1 MNSAGPNG
9 RVRVSAP
16 NPDWPYIIALADE
29 VPEIRKVLDAN
40 HVRYWVDE
48 HTISVNG
55 EPPFTGINFRQGT
68 DALAIQKMLDDA
80 P

>member
-1 MNSAGPNG
+1 MNNAGTNG

-16 NPDWPYIIALADE
+16 DPDRPYIIALADE
-29 VPEIRKVLDAN
+29 VPEIRQVLDAN

-55 EPPFTGINFRQGT
+55 EPPFTFINLRQGT
-68 DALAIQKMLDDA
+68 DALAVQKMLNDK
-80 P
+80 